1 MEGKYKI
8 TSANGINKFP
18 RSNLREHI
26 HFPLKVTKT
35 KGNFL
40 SLSPPSPF
48 VSRFHLPKISERK
61 IKRIKRREENK
72 ILQYRISLSLR
83 RISPFLLILTE
94 KNTPINLFIA
104 LSTLATPWLPKK
116 NSTIIPSKRYIST
129 SSE

>member
-40 SLSPPSPF
+40 SSSPSPL
-48 VSRFHLPKISERK
+48 VP
-61 IKRIKRREENK
+61 
-72 ILQYRISLSLR
+72 
-83 RISPFLLILTE
+83 PFL
-94 KNTPINLFIA
+94 IA
-104 LSTLATPWLPKK
+104 LSSSKDLRKK
-116 NSTIIPSKRYIST
+116 NKENEEKRGK
-129 SSE
+129 

>member
-40 SLSPPSPF
+40 SSSPSPLVPPF
-48 VSRFHLPKISERK
+48 VSRFHLPTSRK
-61 IKRIKRREENK
+61 
-72 ILQYRISLSLR
+72 
-83 RISPFLLILTE
+83 E
-94 KNTPINLFIA
+94 K
-104 LSTLATPWLPKK
+104 
-116 NSTIIPSKRYIST
+116 
-129 SSE
+129 

>member
-40 SLSPPSPF
+40 SLPPPF

-94 KNTPINLFIA
+94 KNIPINLFIA
-104 LSTLATPWLPKK
+104 LSTLATLWLSKK